1 MKQSLIDKYAYLL
14 VRVGLDVQPGQK
26 VIIECPVEAHD
37 FARTITKIAYQEQAG
52 EVVVHYTDAVLN
64 KTNALNRSY
73 EEMAKV
79 EEWEQLSLSHY
90 LEQGACSLLLRSNNP
105 HLMDDLDDKRAHA
118 IQTHI
123 NDKRNIIRA
132 KIASAGIQWCI
143 ATVPTLSWAKTV
155 MPDVSDEEAVDKMWE
170 LLLKLCY
177 IDEESDPVEV
187 WTNKRIEK
195 GLLQEKL
202 TDLHLDRIHMTSSNG
217 TDIEFGFHED
227 CSFGGR
233 YVKKEDRPNYNA
245 NIPTEEIC
253 TTPDKWRTNGKVV
266 STRPLVIGG
275 KIIDKFEVT
284 FKDGRAIDCKA
295 EVGEDLLRATIETDE
310 GSHYIGEVAFVPY
323 HSPISL
329 SGYVYY
335 DTLIDENAS
344 CHIALGRGFPHSVKA
359 SPTDK
364 STWAEKNCNDSIIH
378 IDFMVG
384 APDTNIV
391 GYTRDGK
398 EVVIFKDGDFA
409 L

>member
-1 MKQSLIDKYAYLL
+1 MKQALIEKYAYLL

-26 VIIECPVEAHD
+26 VIIECPVEAHE
-37 FARTITKIAYQEQAG
+37 FARLVTKVAYQEKAG
-52 EVVVHYTDAVLN
+52 EVIVHYTDAVLN
-64 KTNALNRSY
+64 KVNALNRNI
-73 EEMAKV
+73 EDTARV
-79 EEWEQLSLSHY
+79 EKWQQESLSHY
-90 LEQGACSLLLRSNNP
+90 LDQGACSLLLRSNNP
-105 HLMDDLDDKRAHA
+105 HLMDDLDGERAHA

-143 ATVPTLSWAKTV
+143 ATVPTLAWAKTV
-155 MPDVSDEEAVDKMWE
+155 MPEVSDEEAVDKMWE

-187 WTNKRIEK
+187 WKNKRVEK
-195 GLLQEKL
+195 GMLQEKL
-202 TDLHLDRIHMTSSNG
+202 TSLNLDRIHMTSSNG

-233 YVKKEDRPNYNA
+233 YLEKTDRPNYNA

-253 TTPDKWRTNGKVV
+253 TTPDKYRTNGKVV

-310 GSHYIGEVAFVPY
+310 GSHYLGEVAFVPY

-359 SPTDK
+359 SPVDK
-364 STWAEKNCNDSIIH
+364 STWEAKHCNDSIIH
-378 IDFMVG
+378 VDFMVG
-384 APDTNIV
+384 APDTNII

>member
-1 MKQSLIDKYAYLL
+1 MKQALIEKYAYLL

-26 VIIECPVEAHD
+26 VIIECPVEAHE
-37 FARTITKIAYQEQAG
+37 FARLVTKVAYQEKAG
-52 EVVVHYTDAVLN
+52 EVIVHYTDAVLN
-64 KTNALNRSY
+64 KVNALNRSI
-73 EEMAKV
+73 EDTARV
-79 EEWEQLSLSHY
+79 EKWQQESLSHY

-105 HLMDDLDDKRAHA
+105 HLMDVLDGDRAHA

-143 ATVPTLSWAKTV
+143 ATVPTLAWAKTV
-155 MPDVSDEEAVDKMWE
+155 MPEVSDEQAVDKMWE

-177 IDEESDPVEV
+177 IDEENDPVEV
-187 WTNKRIEK
+187 WKNKRIEK

-202 TDLHLDRIHMTSSNG
+202 TNLNLDRIHMTSSNG

-233 YVKKEDRPNYNA
+233 YVEKTDRPNYNA

-253 TTPDKWRTNGKVV
+253 TTPDKYRTNGKVV

-310 GSHYIGEVAFVPY
+310 GSHYLGEVAFVPH

-359 SPTDK
+359 SPVDK
-364 STWAEKNCNDSIIH
+364 STWEAKHCNDSIIH

-384 APDTNIV
+384 APDTNIM